1 VCHKRAAVAAIDEF
15 RRTFIGRFL
24 KFGTAFRQ
32 REPIDLHLF
41 LLTRLSHL
49 KSIFG
54 YFCLATGIKLNACN
68 RGMPET
74 VAVKTYPL

>member
-1 VCHKRAAVAAIDEF
+1 LPLA
-15 RRTFIGRFL
+15 
-24 KFGTAFRQ
+24 
-32 REPIDLHLF
+32 
-41 LLTRLSHL
+41 RLSHL

>member
-1 VCHKRAAVAAIDEF
+1 MAA
-15 RRTFIGRFL
+15 GL
-24 KFGTAFRQ
+24 S
-32 REPIDLHLF
+32 
-41 LLTRLSHL
+41 LTRLSHL